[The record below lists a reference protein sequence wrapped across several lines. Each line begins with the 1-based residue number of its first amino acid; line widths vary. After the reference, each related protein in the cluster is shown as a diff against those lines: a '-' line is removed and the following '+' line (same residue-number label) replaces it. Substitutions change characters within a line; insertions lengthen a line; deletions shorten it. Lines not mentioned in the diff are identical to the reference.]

1 MNGSREGL
9 GLVREL
15 REGDRIVFAREG
27 ETFATIRVLEE
38 NRIAMKFPQDV
49 RIDVE
54 REGRSDGR
62 A

>member
-1 MNGSREGL
+1 MSTTKEGL

-38 NRIAMKFPQDV
+38 NRIAMKFPRDV

-54 REGRSDGR
+54 REGRNDGQH
-62 A
+62 

>member
-1 MNGSREGL
+1 MNSTKEGL

-38 NRIAMKFPQDV
+38 NRIAMKFPKDV

-54 REGRSDGR
+54 REGRSDGQR
-62 A
+62 

>member
-1 MNGSREGL
+1 MNERKEGL

-15 REGDRIVFAREG
+15 REGDRIVFARDGME
-27 ETFATIRVLEE
+27 FAAIRVLEE
-38 NRIAMKFPQDV
+38 NRIAMKFPKDV

-54 REGRSDGR
+54 REGRTDGR

>member
-1 MNGSREGL
+1 MSSTKEGL

-38 NRIAMKFPQDV
+38 NRIAMKFPKDV

-54 REGRSDGR
+54 REG
-62 A
+62 